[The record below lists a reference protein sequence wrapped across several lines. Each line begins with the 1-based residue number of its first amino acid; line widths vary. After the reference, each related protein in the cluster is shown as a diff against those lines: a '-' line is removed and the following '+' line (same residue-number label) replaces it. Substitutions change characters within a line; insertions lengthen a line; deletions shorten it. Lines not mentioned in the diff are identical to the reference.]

1 MKTQSAPVSTSGTFA
16 QMLVYFLLFLAGEL
30 LSSLPFDFLFSVVQ
44 PLPSPVYVICRM
56 TASLMLTVFL
66 FWFYTTKVLHRRMED
81 FGITFSLRRWGIWLS
96 VLLPALVA
104 GTFALIG
111 TVRVNAVS
119 AGQLCLILLSSA
131 MIALKSGITEEML
144 FRGYLM
150 KLVEN
155 RWGWGIAIF
164 VPSLV
169 FGLVH
174 IPSMSTRTVGGVI
187 LLVLSGTLV
196 GVLFS
201 LAAYKGNSVSN
212 SALMHAVWNFVM
224 ITGILSI
231 TSDPASGTDTLI
243 SILLPSNH
251 LLLTGGE
258 FGAEASLIAV
268 LGYALTCALLFLPGK
283 RKAPKQEGAD
293 TEEN

>member
-1 MKTQSAPVSTSGTFA
+1 MKTQSAQVSTSRTFA

-30 LSSLPFDFLFSVVQ
+30 LSSLPFDFLFSVVR

-56 TASLMLTVFL
+56 AASLMLTVFL
-66 FWFYTTKVLHRRMED
+66 FWFYTTKVLHKRMED
-81 FGITFSLRRWGIWLS
+81 FGITFSIRRWGVWLS
-96 VLLPALVA
+96 ILLPTLVA

-119 AGQLCLILLSSA
+119 AGELCLILLSSA

-164 VPSLV
+164 VPSFV
-169 FGLVH
+169 FGSVH
-174 IPSMSTRTVGGVI
+174 LTSMTVMTVGGVA
-187 LLVLSGTLV
+187 LLLLSGTLV

-201 LAAYKGNSVSN
+201 LTAYKGNSISN

-231 TSDPASGTDTLI
+231 TADQGSGADTLI
-243 SILLPSNH
+243 SILLPSSNS
-251 LLLTGGE
+251 LLTGGA
-258 FGAEASLIAV
+258 FGVEASLIAV

-293 TEEN
+293 TGEN